1 MKNEVTYISMLR
13 GVNVGRGK
21 RIDMNDLKDLYRSLG
36 FHNTTT
42 YIQSGNIIFQSPE
55 LENSILENWI
65 AKGIK
70 EKYAFDLP
78 VLVLTKNELE
88 NVITDNPMPEADK
101 TNIYVTFLDEN
112 PCIKPDIDG
121 IITEINNIK
130 GVSEKIFISSCAVYL
145 YCPFGYSKTRLSNNF
160 LEKKLNTTATTRNWR
175 TVNKLYDIASLIENK
190 NKKMKIDLKK

>member
-1 MKNEVTYISMLR
+1 
-13 GVNVGRGK
+13 
-21 RIDMNDLKDLYRSLG
+21 
-36 FHNTTT
+36 
-42 YIQSGNIIFQSPE
+42 
-55 LENSILENWI
+55 
-65 AKGIK
+65 
-70 EKYAFDLP
+70 
-78 VLVLTKNELE
+78 
-88 NVITDNPMPEADK
+88 MPEADK